1 MKTEIENA
9 IKAFL
14 ANNNYII
21 EVNGTLEIFPQSATI
36 TYISSVTS
44 SPYTSNKSNIAIEWE
59 KEYQQ
64 AIANGGHTTF
74 EGDIIFEIDK
84 VKLKTTMF
92 RYHFVNN
99 PDKIVV
105 DTLICARI

>member
-9 IKAFL
+9 IKTFL
-14 ANNNYII
+14 ANNNYQI
-21 EVNGTLEIFPQSATI
+21 EVNGTQVTFLQSATI

-64 AIANGGHTTF
+64 AIANGAHSTF
-74 EGDIIFEIDK
+74 EADIIFEIDK
-84 VKLKTTMF
+84 VELKTTMF
-92 RYHFVNN
+92 GYRFVNN
-99 PDKIVV
+99 PDKIII
-105 DTLICARI
+105 DTLICTKI

>member
-1 MKTEIENA
+1 MKTKIENA
-9 IKAFL
+9 IKTYL
-14 ANNNYII
+14 ANNNYQI
-21 EVNGTLEIFPQSATI
+21 EVDESLESFPQNALI

-44 SPYTSNKSNIAIEWE
+44 SPYASNNSNTAIEWE

-84 VKLKTTMF
+84 VKLKTTML
-92 RYHFVNN
+92 RHHFVNN

-105 DTLICARI
+105 DTLICTRI